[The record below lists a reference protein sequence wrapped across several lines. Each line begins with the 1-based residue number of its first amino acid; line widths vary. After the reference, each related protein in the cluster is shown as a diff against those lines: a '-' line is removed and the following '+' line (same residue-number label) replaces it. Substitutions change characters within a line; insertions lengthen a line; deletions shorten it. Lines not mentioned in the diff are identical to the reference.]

1 MNRARFAS
9 TLALTFALTF
19 ALGLPACGV
28 RNTSTA
34 DASTARDVAPD
45 VPPTRV
51 GNACGGDGDCAGLVC
66 ATRFDRMCNGPI
78 RPHAWGFEFPGGW
91 CQPAVDLARGDI
103 PGGCPAGSRTLTVIT
118 GCDGIPF
125 RFCTRPCASDRDCR
139 ASEGYRCNLEALLCY
154 PPALVTE
161 DPDAGADAG
170 SDAGSDAGPDGP

>member
-28 RNTSTA
+28 RNASTA

-51 GNACGGDGDCAGLVC
+51 GNASGGDGDCAGLVC

-161 DPDAGADAG
+161 EPDAG